1 MIAFEISVNGKRRY
15 AAGHAD
21 AQALNIWM
29 HGSFP
34 AIATVRGLFGV
45 HGSVAIPA
53 AKQGQSET
61 LSYPSDRL
69 AVGDEI
75 TIRIIEIDHA
85 DLPTKRNTGEGSVEI
100 VADAG

>member
-1 MIAFEISVNGKRRY
+1 MVAFEVSINGERRY
-15 AAGHAD
+15 VAGHAD

-34 AIATVRGLFGV
+34 IIGSVRGLFGV

-53 AKQGQSET
+53 ANEGQSET
-61 LSYPSDRL
+61 LSYPSDCL
-69 AVGDEI
+69 SVGDEV
-75 TIRIIEIDHA
+75 TIRIVDV
-85 DLPTKRNTGEGSVEI
+85 DQVDSPTKRNSGKGSVEI